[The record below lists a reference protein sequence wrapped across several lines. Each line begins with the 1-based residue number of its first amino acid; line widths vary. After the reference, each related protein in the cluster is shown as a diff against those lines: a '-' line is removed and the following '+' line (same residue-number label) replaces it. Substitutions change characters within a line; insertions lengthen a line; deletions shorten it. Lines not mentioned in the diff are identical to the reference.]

1 MIVSIEQHADWI
13 ADCIAHLCGH
23 RRDSIEATPEAEE
36 AWVAHVNEVGNMT
49 LYPRANSWY
58 MGANISGKPRIFMP
72 YIGGV
77 GVYRQTCDEV
87 AASGYRGFEIRVP
100 A

>member
-1 MIVSIEQHADWI
+1 M
-13 ADCIAHLCGH
+13 
-23 RRDSIEATPEAEE
+23 
-36 AWVAHVNEVGNMT
+36 AHVNEVGHMT

-58 MGANISGKPRIFMP
+58 MGANIPGKPRIFMS

-77 GVYRQTCDEV
+77 GVYRQTCDEI
-87 AASGYRGFEIRVP
+87 AADGYRGFATAPP